1 MEKLLFTGASGFLGN
16 NIRLL
21 LHNEYKTVHTLG
33 LSLDDDVQINLVSA
47 IPQLEKHYDIV
58 LHACGKAHTVP
69 RTDAEKK
76 VFYDV
81 NYQGTVNLCTALEK
95 VGAPKSLI
103 FISTVA
109 VYGCENGEMITV
121 ADIPNIDM
129 NVRQLDIKEFIE
141 NTENKYPEIY
151 KLFNYYTERDYKIY
165 SEIGMFL
172 PKWRI
177 SGTIDILCLREDSCI
192 IGDWK
197 TNRGGL
203 KFTAG
208 YYKKDKSTKPAQTT
222 NIWVPKSEFLLPPL
236 NNLPAC
242 NGSVYNMQL
251 SLYAFGVEW
260 ILGIPCRG
268 MWLCHI
274 DSDFEL
280 NKYGMPKRFEDGLYH
295 IKENPVEKCTIHP
308 MKYLREEVLGILK
321 DRETVL
327 QAENVTKELNLF
339 D

>member
-1 MEKLLFTGASGFLGN
+1 MITLRDKTYENVRLIFHEDEHKYNDTDGNDYISVTTILGN
-16 NIRLL
+16 
-21 LHNEYKTVHTLG
+21 YKTKFDKEYWLKRKAKELRISVKE
-33 LSLDDDVQINLVSA
+33 
-47 IPQLEKHYDIV
+47 LEKQWESIKNE
-58 LHACGKAHTVP
+58 ACERGTNTHNNLEDNIKLSSMFKKAV
-69 RTDAEKK
+69 KYMIK
-76 VFYDV
+76 
-81 NYQGTVNLCTALEK
+81 
-95 VGAPKSLI
+95 
-103 FISTVA
+103 
-109 VYGCENGEMITV
+109 ENGEMITV

-177 SGTIDILCLREDSCI
+177 SGTIDILCLREDSCV

-327 QAENVTKELNLF
+327 QAENITKELNLF